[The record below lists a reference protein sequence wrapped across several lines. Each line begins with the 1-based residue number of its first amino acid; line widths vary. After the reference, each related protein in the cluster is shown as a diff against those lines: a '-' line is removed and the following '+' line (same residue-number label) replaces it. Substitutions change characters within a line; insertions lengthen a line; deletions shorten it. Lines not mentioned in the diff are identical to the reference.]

1 MWDPTVTYYYAY
13 ESHAGNLSLALKDDN
28 GNVRKTVSTNK
39 EVDKG
44 YATLAGHEGEDKALV
59 IYNRSNLDDRYI
71 IEAPET
77 PAVTTPVDPATAGN
91 KSYGWLQVT
100 SIILALVL
108 VLALIAVVVRKST
121 EGKNKKRKNTERYY
135 QGYNKNKF
143 SRSNDVAVPD
153 EDDISKDYDYDNP
166 ENN

>member
-1 MWDPTVTYYYAY
+1 MATTTYYYAY
-13 ESHAGNLSLALKDDN
+13 ESHAGNTSLALKDDN
-28 GNVRKTVSTNK
+28 GNVRKTVSSKK
-39 EVDKG
+39 EVAEG
-44 YATLAGHEGEDKALV
+44 YATLGYEGATNKLV
-59 IYNRSNLDDRYI
+59 IYSRTNLDDRYI

-77 PAVTTPVDPATAGN
+77 PAVTTPVDPATQGN

-143 SRSNDVAVPD
+143 SRNNDVAVPD
-153 EDDISKDYDYDNP
+153 EEDKAKDYDYDNP